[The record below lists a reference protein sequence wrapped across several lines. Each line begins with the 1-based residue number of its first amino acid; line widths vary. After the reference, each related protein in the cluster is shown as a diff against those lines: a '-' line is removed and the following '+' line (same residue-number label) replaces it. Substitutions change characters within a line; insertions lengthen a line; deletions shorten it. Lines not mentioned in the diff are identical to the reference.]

1 MLALTNLAP
10 HFGLSLSHF
19 LSDIR
24 LPYRHLKRI
33 HRPFIWPQLLEY
45 ILSNKRARTGL
56 YVYVLKPSY
65 NWAAKFHG
73 RNFDDASLSFS
84 RSDDSDQT
92 TAFCTRSPDREITP
106 EYDAALHVSFFS
118 FAMFASSA
126 SSASPQICRRR
137 DAMRRGRHFQQFAT
151 KFVHFTRPPPPPPLT
166 RLPWLGSL
174 YIYYHSAVAMDSKIK
189 LISGGSSLT
198 TVGLTLIQLRVVNT
212 RRTDTLI
219 S

>member
-1 MLALTNLAP
+1 M
-10 HFGLSLSHF
+10 
-19 LSDIR
+19 
-24 LPYRHLKRI
+24 
-33 HRPFIWPQLLEY
+33 
-45 ILSNKRARTGL
+45 
-56 YVYVLKPSY
+56 LKPSY

-126 SSASPQICRRR
+126 YSASPQICRRR

-166 RLPWLGSL
+166 RLPWRGSL